1 MKKKRKR
8 KNNMAKIDPEIFNR
22 LRQLLTDITGNDIE
36 EVVPNADL
44 EEDLGLD
51 LDLDISRIVDRI
63 NKEFEIELNEKAVFK
78 ELTEETHHA
87 SVAELAKLVY
97 DEHELG

>member
-1 MKKKRKR
+1 MK
-8 KNNMAKIDPEIFNR
+8 NIDPEIFNQ
-22 LRQLLTDITGNDIE
+22 LRQLLAEITGNDIE
-36 EVVPNADL
+36 EIVPDADL

-51 LDLDISRIVDRI
+51 LDVDLTRLVKRI
-63 NKEFEIELNEKAVFK
+63 NKEFSIELSEKTVYQ
-78 ELTEETHHA
+78 ELTEEAHA